1 MRSALEAT
9 FIACLF
15 AFAAGCSSAD
25 GGSGATTDH
34 GSTGDG
40 SSDSAASPALSGQST
55 ASLQEELRGRRRPR
69 PTNPCAAASCPT
81 NTSCEVVDGQAVCT
95 PLDPAPFCGGFAGI
109 ACPGSGTCVDD
120 PNDGCDPERG
130 GADCGGL
137 CECNVRALCVRG
149 LVFDASPEV
158 CACVPQEPPVDACA
172 SVRCR
177 AGTHCEVV
185 DDRAQCIVDEQ
196 VNPCAAV
203 LCPAP
208 STCDVVDGQ
217 AVCTPIEEPN
227 PCAAASC
234 PTNTSCDVLDGQ
246 AECKPLE
253 PAPYC
258 VGFAGIACPGSGT
271 CVDDPSDGCDPERGG
286 ADCGGVCECNVRAL
300 CVRGLVFD
308 PSPSVCA
315 CVPQEP
321 VNPCAA
327 VLCPAPSTCEV
338 VDGQGVCT
346 PIETTFCGGIAAFPC
361 PGSGTCVDNPSDGC
375 DPERGGAD
383 CGGICECNIRAL
395 CVPGLVFDP
404 SPSVCACV
412 PVDDGSPKECSAEAA
427 E

>member
-1 MRSALEAT
+1 MRTALQAT

-15 AFAAGCSSAD
+15 ALAAGCSAAEGRGD
-25 GGSGATTDH
+25 TPTDNGS
-34 GSTGDG
+34 
-40 SSDSAASPALSGQST
+40 SSDSAASSDALSGQTTT

-95 PLDPAPFCGGFAGI
+95 PLEPAPFCGGFAGI
-109 ACPGSGTCVDD
+109 ECPGSGTCVDD
-120 PNDGCDPERG
+120 PNDGCDPQRG
-130 GADCGGL
+130 GADCGGI
-137 CECNVRALCVRG
+137 CQCVERVLCVRG
-149 LVFDASPEV
+149 AVFDSSPDV

-177 AGTHCEVV
+177 AGTHCEVI

-196 VNPCAAV
+196 VNPCAAAS
-203 LCPAP
+203 CPTNT
-208 STCDVVDGQ
+208 SCDVVDGQ
-217 AVCTPIEEPN
+217 AVCT
-227 PCAAASC
+227 S
-234 PTNTSCDVLDGQ
+234 LD
-246 AECKPLE
+246 
-253 PAPYC
+253 PAPFC
-258 VGFAGIACPGSGT
+258 GGIAGIDCPGQGT
-271 CVDDPSDGCDPERGG
+271 CVDNPNDGCDPQRGG
-286 ADCGGVCECNVRAL
+286 ADCGGLCECNVRAL
-300 CVRGLVFD
+300 CVRGAVFD
-308 PSPSVCA
+308 SSPNVCA

-327 VLCPAPSTCEV
+327 VLCPALSTCEV
-338 VDGQGVCT
+338 VDGKGVCT

-361 PGSGTCVDNPSDGC
+361 PGSGSCVDNPADDC

-395 CVPGLVFDP
+395 CVQGLVFDA

-412 PVDDGSPKECSAEAA
+412 PADGSPKECSAAA

>member
-9 FIACLF
+9 FIACVF

-25 GGSGATTDH
+25 G
-34 GSTGDG
+34 
-40 SSDSAASPALSGQST
+40 SSDAATDKSSTNDSAVSADALADQTTT

-81 NTSCEVVDGQAVCT
+81 NTSCEVVDGRAVCT
-95 PLDPAPFCGGFAGI
+95 PLEPAGPFCGGIAGI
-109 ACPGSGTCVDD
+109 DCPGSGTCADN
-120 PNDGCDPERG
+120 PNDGCDPQRG
-130 GADCGGL
+130 GADCGGI
-137 CECNVRALCVRG
+137 CQCIERVLCVRG
-149 LVFDASPEV
+149 SVFDSSPEV

-185 DDRAQCIVDEQ
+185 EERAQCIVDEQ

-208 STCDVVDGQ
+208 STCEVVDGQ
-217 AVCTPIEEPN
+217 AVCTPIDPPN

-234 PTNTSCDVLDGQ
+234 PTNTSCDVVDGQ
-246 AECKPLE
+246 AVCTPLE
-253 PAPYC
+253 PAPFC
-258 VGFAGIACPGSGT
+258 GGIAGIDCPGSGT

-286 ADCGGVCECNVRAL
+286 ADCGGICECNVRAL
-300 CVRGLVFD
+300 CVRGSVFD
-308 PSPSVCA
+308 PSPDVCA

-321 VNPCAA
+321 ENPCAA
-327 VLCPAPSTCEV
+327 LLCPALSTCEV
-338 VDGQGVCT
+338 VDGKGVCT
-346 PIETTFCGGIAAFPC
+346 PIETTFCGGIAALPC
-361 PGSGTCVDNPSDGC
+361 PGSGSCVDNPSDDC

-395 CVPGLVFDP
+395 CVQGLVFDP

-412 PVDDGSPKECSAEAA
+412 PADDGSPKECSAAA